1 MLAKIFKSVILVI
14 FVLIFCVICIESIE
28 RIERIKCYQT
38 EYLLLNKNIL
48 HLSDMKAKKIVLFL
62 HLIGA
67 LVDLRSSF

>member
-1 MLAKIFKSVILVI
+1 MLVI

-48 HLSDMKAKKIVLFL
+48 HLSDM
-62 HLIGA
+62 
-67 LVDLRSSF
+67 